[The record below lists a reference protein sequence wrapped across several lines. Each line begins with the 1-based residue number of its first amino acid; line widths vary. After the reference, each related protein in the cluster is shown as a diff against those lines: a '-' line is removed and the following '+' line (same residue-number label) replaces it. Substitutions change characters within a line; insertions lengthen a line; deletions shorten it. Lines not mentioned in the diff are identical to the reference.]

1 MAPDDRVEMPKDDL
15 KIIVKKPKQKKDK
28 NKKENGEK

>member
-1 MAPDDRVEMPKDDL
+1 MVPSDRIEMPKDDL
-15 KIIVKKPKQKKDK
+15 KIIVKKLKQKKDK

>member
-1 MAPDDRVEMPKDDL
+1 MVPSDRIEMPKDDL
-15 KIIVKKPKQKKDK
+15 EIIVKKLKHKKDK